1 MIVDANLLLYATN
14 KSSPFYVEAAAWWKK
29 LLNSQTRVGLPQ
41 QTILAYLRLST
52 HPKVQEHPDSPATA
66 VAALSSWVKRRNVW
80 IPEMTT
86 ATVQNLA
93 EIAEHLDIGGNLAN
107 DAMLAAL
114 ALTHGV
120 SVATHD
126 AGFTRFEPLGCV
138 ALYPLG

>member
-52 HPKVQEHPDSPATA
+52 HPKVQQYPDSPAEA
-66 VAALSSWVKRRNVW
+66 VAMVSNWVGRRNVW

-86 ATVQNLA
+86 STIQNLA
-93 EIAEHLDIGGNLAN
+93 EIAEHVDVGGNKAN

-114 ALTHGV
+114 AITHGV
-120 SVATHD
+120 RVATHD
-126 AGFTRFEPLGCV
+126 TDFARFEPLGCV
-138 ALYPLG
+138 AVYPLR